1 MTTEQ
6 LPSNIQTLREL
17 IVPMPGKIVVL
28 IDTKE
33 EITPQGLLIP
43 VETARSIHEER
54 PTQGEVIAIG
64 DQDEDDLTSA
74 PSVLSVGDRVVF
86 AKFSG
91 TKISWQPD
99 RRRPKES
106 VVILS
111 EKDILCKIRSAPS
124 GKLEVKV

>member
-6 LPSNIQTLREL
+6 LPDTVQTLRDL
-17 IVPMPGKIVVL
+17 VVPMPGKIVVL
-28 IDTKE
+28 VDTKE
-33 EITPQGLLIP
+33 EITAGGLYIP
-43 VETARSIHEER
+43 VETARSVHEER

-64 DQDEDDLTSA
+64 EQDEDDLASSPT
-74 PSVLSVGDRVVF
+74 VLAVGDRVVF

-106 VVILS
+106 VVILA
-111 EKDILCKIRSAPS
+111 EKDILCKIRSAPIT
-124 GKLEVKV
+124 KLEIKA